1 LLGSDGSKPFK
12 DKAEE
17 ALMIKSLAA
26 IAIRVV
32 LVLAVLAIGS
42 SAMWA
47 GPLCASVSTVA
58 QFVQDGSCGI
68 GDKVFSGF
76 TTTLPSNWQVTF
88 SSHAQGGGTTLYQV
102 QFAQSTGGV
111 DLTPAGSP
119 YNVAFAVTIDPTTL
133 GYIPSYISEVG
144 VTTDTYNG
152 QDTKSVFTT
161 SGGALLGTITSVN
174 GTPAFLGG
182 LSAQT
187 VYVQESITSGAAGTP
202 DSATD
207 YFFETATPEP
217 ATMALMGVGLLALG
231 GLLRRKRS
239 AK

>member
-1 LLGSDGSKPFK
+1 
-12 DKAEE
+12 
-17 ALMIKSLAA
+17 MIKSLAA

-47 GPLCASVSTVA
+47 GPITCANVSTVA
-58 QFVQDGSCGI
+58 QFVQDGSCEI

-88 SSHAQGGGTTLYQV
+88 SSHVQGGGTTLYQV

-119 YNVAFAVTIDPTTL
+119 YNVAFAVTIDPTTP

-144 VTTDTYNG
+144 VTTDT
-152 QDTKSVFTT
+152 
-161 SGGALLGTITSVN
+161 
-174 GTPAFLGG
+174 
-182 LSAQT
+182 
-187 VYVQESITSGAAGTP
+187 
-202 DSATD
+202 
-207 YFFETATPEP
+207 
-217 ATMALMGVGLLALG
+217 
-231 GLLRRKRS
+231 
-239 AK
+239 